1 MKAQDGQIKYK
12 NVSPVRLDVSVVGID
27 CFNSRVTNIETGHLA
42 VFKKDFAV
50 TMRNTLKYER
60 II

>member
-27 CFNSRVTNIETGHLA
+27 CFNSRVTNIEAGHLA
-42 VFKKDFAV
+42 MFKKNFAV
-50 TMRNTLKYER
+50 TIRNTLEYER